1 MLMKTWNE
9 LCGSRNTPSYYPFL
23 MFDPSQYVSWDDVD
37 ECLYRTD
44 MKWELISPD
53 GIKDEVPTFTS
64 AWYGDYQETRYIT
77 HKIKKGYGFVITKY
91 GRYNKRTNDLCREIE
106 NTLDVTSDLH
116 IYGGHTGSHS
126 FKPHKDET
134 ENIIIQVEGNTPWMV
149 FDDEFN
155 PQLNVTLY
163 PGDAIFIPKG
173 WYHQAKPSNTRLS
186 MSIAMFDK
194 SRITIDRDHL
204 TLNPN

>member
-1 MLMKTWNE
+1 
-9 LCGSRNTPSYYPFL
+9 
-23 MFDPSQYVSWDDVD
+23 
-37 ECLYRTD
+37 

-91 GRYNKRTNDLCREIE
+91 GRYNRRTNDLCREIE

-134 ENIIIQVEGNTPWMV
+134 ENIIIQVEGIH
-149 FDDEFN
+149 
-155 PQLNVTLY
+155 L
-163 PGDAIFIPKG
+163 G
-173 WYHQAKPSNTRLS
+173 WYLMMNLIHNL
-186 MSIAMFDK
+186 MSPYILVMQSLYRKDG
-194 SRITIDRDHL
+194 ITKQNLLAHAYR
-204 TLNPN
+204 

>member
-1 MLMKTWNE
+1 MNYVGVEILPLTILL
-9 LCGSRNTPSYYPFL
+9 LCSTHL
-23 MFDPSQYVSWDDVD
+23 KYVSWDDVD

-91 GRYNKRTNDLCREIE
+91 GRYNRRTNDLCREIE

-134 ENIIIQVEGNTPWMV
+134 ENIIIQ
-149 FDDEFN
+149 
-155 PQLNVTLY
+155 
-163 PGDAIFIPKG
+163 
-173 WYHQAKPSNTRLS
+173 S
-186 MSIAMFDK
+186 
-194 SRITIDRDHL
+194 
-204 TLNPN
+204 

>member
-1 MLMKTWNE
+1 MLMKIWNE
-9 LCGSRNTPSYYPFL
+9 LCGSRNTPSYYPFI

-91 GRYNKRTNDLCREIE
+91 GRYNRRTNDLCREIE

-116 IYGGHTGSHS
+116 IYGVILVLILSNLTKMKQKTSSYKLKGIH
-126 FKPHKDET
+126 
-134 ENIIIQVEGNTPWMV
+134 
-149 FDDEFN
+149 
-155 PQLNVTLY
+155 L
-163 PGDAIFIPKG
+163 G
-173 WYHQAKPSNTRLS
+173 WYLMMNLIHNL
-186 MSIAMFDK
+186 MSPYILVMQSLYRKDG
-194 SRITIDRDHL
+194 ITKQNLLAHAYR
-204 TLNPN
+204 